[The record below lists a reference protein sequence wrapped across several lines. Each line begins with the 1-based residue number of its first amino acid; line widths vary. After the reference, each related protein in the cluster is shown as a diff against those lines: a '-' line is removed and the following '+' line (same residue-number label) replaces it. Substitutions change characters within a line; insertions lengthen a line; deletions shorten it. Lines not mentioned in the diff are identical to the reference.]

1 MRTPPVLLRRRTRL
15 PDPTERKKPACR
27 LILTSTP
34 HPSDITASAIKIGNL
49 KTAVDNSIDHLAN
62 ARKDAGSLE
71 GESATGAQNLINSA
85 VKTCEG
91 MVKDLTNYKNA
102 LDNLASGLTSI
113 GSSLASIRE

>member
-1 MRTPPVLLRRRTRL
+1 MSIDTYLDAT
-15 PDPTERKKPACR
+15 
-27 LILTSTP
+27 
-34 HPSDITASAIKIGNL
+34 PSDITASAIKIGNL

>member
-1 MRTPPVLLRRRTRL
+1 MPIDTHL
-15 PDPTERKKPACR
+15 DA
-27 LILTSTP
+27 TS
-34 HPSDITASAIKIGNL
+34 SDITASAIKVGNL

-62 ARKDAGSLE
+62 AGSLE

-85 VKTCEG
+85 VKTCEN

-102 LDNLASGLTSI
+102 LDNLASGLTAI

>member
-1 MRTPPVLLRRRTRL
+1 MPIDTHL
-15 PDPTERKKPACR
+15 DA
-27 LILTSTP
+27 TS
-34 HPSDITASAIKIGNL
+34 SDITASAIKVGNL

-71 GESATGAQNLINSA
+71 GESPTGAQNLINSA
-85 VKTCEG
+85 VKTCEN

>member
-1 MRTPPVLLRRRTRL
+1 MSIDTHLDAT
-15 PDPTERKKPACR
+15 
-27 LILTSTP
+27 
-34 HPSDITASAIKIGNL
+34 PSDITASAIKIGNL

-102 LDNLASGLTSI
+102 LDNL
-113 GSSLASIRE
+113 GSWSLSRSSPSSNHQVMPMRKHLRHTVSATMTI